1 MSFENRINKLK
12 EQFLE
17 YNIDS
22 IYVTNLNNVRYLT
35 GFTGSAGS
43 LLVLNNKNYFFT
55 DGRYTEQS
63 KEQVKNC
70 EICIVGSAHYLDI
83 KKKEFIKT

>member
-43 LLVLNNKNYFFT
+43 Y
-55 DGRYTEQS
+55 
-63 KEQVKNC
+63 
-70 EICIVGSAHYLDI
+70 
-83 KKKEFIKT
+83 